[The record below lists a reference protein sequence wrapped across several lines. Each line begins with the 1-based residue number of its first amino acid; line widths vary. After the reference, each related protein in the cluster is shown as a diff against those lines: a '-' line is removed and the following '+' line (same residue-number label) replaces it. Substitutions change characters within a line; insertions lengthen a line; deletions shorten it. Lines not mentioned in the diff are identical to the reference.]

1 MPRRVKFTDTKQNA
15 GCQGLREEQDVSDT
29 FIMVKMINFTLHV
42 FYYKYKERK
51 TRKTP
56 KKLKSTDKIS
66 INF

>member
-1 MPRRVKFTDTKQNA
+1 MPRIVKFTDTKQNA
-15 GCQGLREEQDVSDT
+15 GCQGLREERDVSDT
-29 FIMVKMINFTLHV
+29 FIMVKINFTLHV

-56 KKLKSTDKIS
+56 KKLKSTDKIL